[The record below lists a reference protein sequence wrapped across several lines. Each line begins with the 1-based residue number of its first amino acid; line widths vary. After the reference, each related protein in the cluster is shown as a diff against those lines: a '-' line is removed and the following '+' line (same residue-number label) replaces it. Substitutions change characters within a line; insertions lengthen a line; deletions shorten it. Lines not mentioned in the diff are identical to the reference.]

1 MGEGHGLED
10 TCTWKV
16 TDRIGVLIRR
26 LPARMQEE
34 GEGNSSERKVDQ
46 DQKWDFG
53 WGKGSLC
60 RSNWCA
66 SQCPGLPGL
75 DP

>member
-34 GEGNSSERKVDQ
+34 EK
-46 DQKWDFG
+46 
-53 WGKGSLC
+53 
-60 RSNWCA
+60 
-66 SQCPGLPGL
+66 
-75 DP
+75 